1 MSERKLPAK
10 LLLTAV
16 LLVLTGCAT
25 AKPPVSVAKSAAPI
39 RDMVAT
45 AHPLATVAGRNALRA
60 GGSAVDAVIAAQMVL
75 TLVEPQSSGIGGG
88 AFLMHFAA
96 KTGAIESYDG
106 RETAPASAHPAMFL
120 RADGQPMKFFEAAV
134 GGLGVGV
141 PGVLKMLAMAHA
153 EHGKLPW
160 AKLFKPAIR
169 LAENGFPVSKR
180 LSSLLKTERHLPRM
194 PAARRYFYDAN
205 GEPKRLGAKL
215 KNPALAAVFRRIAK
229 DGPEAFYSGEIARDI
244 VQAVNTAGGAAG
256 KYRGGMSLADLAS
269 YRAKKR
275 APVCMAY
282 RKWQVCGMGPP
293 SSGGATTLQI
303 LGLLER
309 FDLAALK
316 PASSRA
322 VHLISEASRL
332 AFADRNLYL
341 ADSDFVPVPIKG
353 LLDRGY
359 LTRRSWEI
367 LLDRAGGIRAPGAPN
382 GMTAEFSAPD
392 SDEKGLSTSH
402 LSIVDGDGN
411 AVAMT
416 TSIENAFG
424 SRVMVRGFLL
434 NNQLTD
440 FSFRPEKNGRP
451 VANRPDAG
459 KRPRSSMAPTLVL
472 DDRGRFVLAVGSP
485 GGSRIIG
492 YVAKTL
498 IAALDWNLD
507 LQAAVDLPN
516 FVNRNGPIE
525 LERGTALEELR
536 PRLEAMGHK
545 VVSFSRASGIQAVR
559 LSGTR
564 LEGAADKRRDGLA
577 LGD

>member
-1 MSERKLPAK
+1 
-10 LLLTAV
+10 
-16 LLVLTGCAT
+16 
-25 AKPPVSVAKSAAPI
+25 
-39 RDMVAT
+39 MVAT
-45 AHPLATVAGRNALRA
+45 AHPLATIAGRNALRA
-60 GGSAVDAVIAAQMVL
+60 GGSAVDAAIAAQMVL
-75 TLVEPQSSGIGGG
+75 TLVEPQASGIGGG
-88 AFLMHFAA
+88 AFLMHFVA

-120 RADGQPMKFFEAAV
+120 RPDGQPMKFFEAAV

-141 PGVLKMLAMAHA
+141 PGVLRMLALAHA
-153 EHGKLPW
+153 EHGRLPW
-160 AKLFKPAIR
+160 AALFTPAIR

-180 LSSLLKTERHLPRM
+180 LSSMLKTERHLPRM
-194 PAARRYFYDAN
+194 PAARRYFYDAQ
-205 GEPKRLGAKL
+205 GEPKPLGAKL
-215 KNPALAAVFRRIAK
+215 TNPALAAVFRRIAA
-229 DGPEAFYSGEIARDI
+229 DGPDAFYAGEIAGDI
-244 VQAVNTAGGAAG
+244 VRAINTAGGATD
-256 KYRGGMSLADLAS
+256 KHRGGMKLADLAK
-269 YRAKKR
+269 YRARKR
-275 APVCMAY
+275 APICMAY
-282 RKWQVCGMGPP
+282 RKWRVCGMGPP

-309 FDLAALK
+309 FDLPAMK

-322 VHLISEASRL
+322 VHLISEASGL
-332 AFADRNLYL
+332 AFADRNLYI
-341 ADSDFVPVPIKG
+341 ADPDFVAVPTKG

-367 LLDRAGGIRAPGAPN
+367 PIDRAGGKRAPGAPA
-382 GMTAEFSAPD
+382 GMTAAFGAPD
-392 SDEKGLSTSH
+392 AEDKGLSTSH

-411 AVAMT
+411 ALAMT
-416 TSIENAFG
+416 SSIENAFG
-424 SRVMVRGFLL
+424 SRLMVDGFLL

-440 FSFRPEKNGRP
+440 FSFRPEKDGRP
-451 VANRPDAG
+451 VANRPAAG
-459 KRPRSSMAPTLVL
+459 KRPRSSMSPTLVF
-472 DDRGRFVLAVGSP
+472 DDQGRFVTAVGSP

-498 IAALDWNLD
+498 IAALDWNLA

-536 PRLEAMGHK
+536 PRLESMGHK
-545 VVSFSRASGIQAVR
+545 VVSFSRSSGIQAVR
-559 LSGTR
+559 LSGSG